1 MEGRGDSGT
10 LFLAFPLVDV
20 FGVTTAV
27 DGLLISREN
36 GLVVFD
42 LEPGSSLDM
51 EVVRPRQD
59 DLYVGLHSRFI
70 KQEGLRRD
78 RKTLSF
84 EINVLTFAPFV
95 PPEENGPADVYTIQ
109 EDLVAKLEQLTSSPH
124 RRDTT
129 ID

>member
-1 MEGRGDSGT
+1 
-10 LFLAFPLVDV
+10 
-20 FGVTTAV
+20 
-27 DGLLISREN
+27 
-36 GLVVFD
+36 
-42 LEPGSSLDM
+42 M

-59 DLYVGLHSRFI
+59 DLYVGLRSRLI

-95 PPEENGPADVYTIQ
+95 PAEENGLADVYTSQ
-109 EDLVAKLEQLTSSPH
+109 EDLVAKLEELTSSPH

>member
-1 MEGRGDSGT
+1 MEGRADSGT

-59 DLYVGLHSRFI
+59 DLYVGLHSLFI
-70 KQEGLRRD
+70 KQEGLRSD
-78 RKTLSF
+78 
-84 EINVLTFAPFV
+84 FAPFV
-95 PPEENGPADVYTIQ
+95 PAEENGLADVYTSQ
-109 EDLVAKLEQLTSSPH
+109 EDLVAKLEELTSSPH